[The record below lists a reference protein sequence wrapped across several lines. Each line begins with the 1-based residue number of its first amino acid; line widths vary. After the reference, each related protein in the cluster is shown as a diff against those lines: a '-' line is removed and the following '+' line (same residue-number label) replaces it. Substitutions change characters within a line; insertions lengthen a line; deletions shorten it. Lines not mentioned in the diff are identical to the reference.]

1 MPNARKN
8 ACRYS
13 AAITM
18 TNTAVSA
25 PFSQMKSIMNS
36 GSRTPVSAEEVTV
49 RFVSGT
55 SSSTNSARSQFD
67 GRAMRRAEEN
77 ASRLVSNTPMRRPVF
92 PACMTTTRAHISKRA
107 PRASTSAA
115 TSKNTHASGFANRVV
130 MFVSAK

>member
-1 MPNARKN
+1 
-8 ACRYS
+8 
-13 AAITM
+13 M

-77 ASRLVSNTPMRRPVF
+77 ASRLVSSTPMPRLSRLHDNDEG
-92 PACMTTTRAHISKRA
+92 AHLEKGSEGQHKRGHEQKH
-107 PRASTSAA
+107 PRQ
-115 TSKNTHASGFANRVV
+115 RIRE
-130 MFVSAK
+130 

>member
-1 MPNARKN
+1 
-8 ACRYS
+8 
-13 AAITM
+13 M

-77 ASRLVSNTPMRRPVF
+77 ATPMRRPVF